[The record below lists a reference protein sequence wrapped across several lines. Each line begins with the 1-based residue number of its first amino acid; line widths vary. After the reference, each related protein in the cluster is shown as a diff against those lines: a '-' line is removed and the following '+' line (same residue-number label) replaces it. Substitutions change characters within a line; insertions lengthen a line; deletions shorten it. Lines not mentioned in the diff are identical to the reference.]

1 MLHERKKYFEQFNE
15 GKYSLKVPYQTGLY
29 MLSKSEYIG
38 LFMNILTFM
47 S

>member
-1 MLHERKKYFEQFNE
+1 MKETNILNNLRRENTASRWHK
-15 GKYSLKVPYQTGLY
+15 YQTGLY